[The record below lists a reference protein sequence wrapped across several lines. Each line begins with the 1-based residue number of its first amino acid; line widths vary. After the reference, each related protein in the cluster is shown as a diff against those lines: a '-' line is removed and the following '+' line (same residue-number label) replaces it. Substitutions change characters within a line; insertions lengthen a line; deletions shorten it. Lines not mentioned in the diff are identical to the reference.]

1 MNSIRGPVGN
11 VNKKRELQ
19 YLLEDLI
26 KDLSK
31 LPDEIY
37 VGPFEQEL
45 IDEVKKK
52 IELLSKIQL
61 GQVQV
66 LDSIQYVLGE
76 LRVGLDDWEMAYVLI
91 TKMIDDIQDFL
102 DWEDSWTP

>member
-1 MNSIRGPVGN
+1 MGN

-19 YLLEDLI
+19 YLLEDLV

-45 IDEVKKK
+45 IDEVNNK
-52 IELLSKIQL
+52 IELLSNIQL
-61 GQVQV
+61 GQAQV

-76 LRVGLDDWEMAYVLI
+76 LRVGLDDWERPYIFI

-102 DWEDSWTP
+102 DWKDSWA

>member
-1 MNSIRGPVGN
+1 MGN

-19 YLLEDLI
+19 YLLEDLV

-45 IDEVKKK
+45 IDQVNQKLEQ
-52 IELLSKIQL
+52 LSTIQI
-61 GQVQV
+61 GQTQV
-66 LDSIQYVLGE
+66 LDSIQFVLGE
-76 LRVGLDDWEMAYVLI
+76 LRVGLDDWERPYVLI
-91 TKMIDDIQDFL
+91 TKMIDDIQDYL
-102 DWEDSWTP
+102 NWEDSWA

>member
-1 MNSIRGPVGN
+1 MGN
-11 VNKKRELQ
+11 VNKRRELQ
-19 YLLEDLI
+19 YLLEDLV

-45 IDEVKKK
+45 IDEVNQK
-52 IELLSKIQL
+52 IELLSNIQL

-66 LDSIQYVLGE
+66 LDSIQYTLGE
-76 LRVGLDDWEMAYVLI
+76 LRVGLEEWERPYILI
-91 TKMIDDIQDFL
+91 TRMIDDIQDFL
-102 DWEDSWTP
+102 DWQDSWS

>member
-1 MNSIRGPVGN
+1 MGN

-26 KDLSK
+26 KDLAK

-37 VGPFEQEL
+37 VGPYEQEL
-45 IDEVKKK
+45 IDEVNQNV
-52 IELLSKIQL
+52 EQLFRIQL
-61 GQVQV
+61 GQSQV
-66 LDSIQYVLGE
+66 LDSIQYTLGE
-76 LRVGLDDWEMAYVLI
+76 LRVGLEEWEMAYVLI

-102 DWEDSWTP
+102 DWQDSWS

>member
-1 MNSIRGPVGN
+1 LNNMGAEVGN
-11 VNKKRELQ
+11 VNKKRELS
-19 YLLEDLI
+19 YLLEDLV

-37 VGPFEQEL
+37 VGPYEQEL
-45 IDEVKKK
+45 IDVVNQKLEQ
-52 IELLSKIQL
+52 LSTIQL

-66 LDSIQYVLGE
+66 LDSIQYTLGE

-102 DWEDSWTP
+102 DWEDSWK

>member
-1 MNSIRGPVGN
+1 MGN

-19 YLLEDLI
+19 YLLEDLV

-37 VGPFEQEL
+37 VGPLEQEL
-45 IDEVKKK
+45 IDEVNRK
-52 IELLSKIQL
+52 IELLSSIQL

-66 LDSIQYVLGE
+66 LDSVQYVLGE
-76 LRVGLDDWEMAYVLI
+76 LRVGLDDWERPCILI

-102 DWEDSWTP
+102 DWQDSWL

>member
-1 MNSIRGPVGN
+1 MPN
-11 VNKKRELQ
+11 VNRGRELA

-26 KDLSK
+26 KDVAK

-45 IDEVKKK
+45 IDEVNQK
-52 IELLSKIQL
+52 IELLSSIQL
-61 GQVQV
+61 GQAKV
-66 LDSIQYVLGE
+66 LDSIQYILGE
-76 LRVGLDDWEMAYVLI
+76 LRVGLEEWERPYFLI

-102 DWEDSWTP
+102 DWQDSWT

>member
-1 MNSIRGPVGN
+1 MAEMAN
-11 VNKKRELQ
+11 VNKGRELQ
-19 YLLEDLI
+19 YILEDLV

-37 VGPFEQEL
+37 VGPYEQEL
-45 IDEVKKK
+45 IDEVNKK
-52 IELLSKIQL
+52 IELLYNIHL
-61 GQVQV
+61 GQAQV

-76 LRVGLDDWEMAYVLI
+76 LRVGLDDWERAYVLI

-102 DWEDSWTP
+102 DWHNSWQ

>member
-1 MNSIRGPVGN
+1 VGN
-11 VNKKRELQ
+11 VNKKRELS
-19 YLLEDLI
+19 YLLEDLV

-37 VGPFEQEL
+37 VGPYEQEL
-45 IDEVKKK
+45 IDVVNQKLEQ
-52 IELLSKIQL
+52 LSTIQL

-66 LDSIQYVLGE
+66 LDSIQYTLGE

-102 DWEDSWTP
+102 DWEDSWK

>member
-1 MNSIRGPVGN
+1 MTKAIRH
-11 VNKKRELQ
+11 RELQ

-31 LPDEIY
+31 VPDEIY
-37 VGPFEQEL
+37 IGPFEQEL
-45 IDEVKKK
+45 IDEVNQK
-52 IELLSKIQL
+52 IELLANIHL
-61 GQVQV
+61 GQAQV

-76 LRVGLDDWEMAYVLI
+76 LRVGLDDWERAYVLI

-102 DWEDSWTP
+102 DWHDSWL